1 MAIIYIEFLYPI
13 MHYLKTLKNNEAAFD
28 LGVPII
34 VGIVGYII
42 RYYYEYSIL
51 STDAAGFFSTIITLL
66 AILIGFT
73 ISSITIIATTHQKI
87 SIPTERS
94 VGNTNLTLYQLMN
107 TTFIYT
113 LFAEFFTL
121 VFNIAA
127 VLSIAYNVSWAI
139 DYVNLLIL
147 IDIVLITH
155 IILLNIRNVTNFYF
169 VFHRMNSDEN

>member
-13 MHYLKTLKNNEAAFD
+13 THYFKTLKSNEATFD
-28 LGVPII
+28 LGVPLA

-42 RYYYEYSIL
+42 RYHYGYSIL
-51 STDAAGFFSTIITLL
+51 PVDAAGFYSTIITLL

-94 VGNTNLTLYQLMN
+94 VGDTNLTLYQLMN
-107 TTFIYT
+107 TVFIYT
-113 LFAEFFTL
+113 LFAEIFTL

-127 VLSIAYNVSWAI
+127 VLSTAYNVNWALDNI
-139 DYVNLLIL
+139 NLLIVTDIAL
-147 IDIVLITH
+147 IAH
-155 IILLNIRNVTNFYF
+155 ILLLNIRNITNFYF